1 MSVIVLIVDDD
12 NAVRFFHRIIVTQS
26 GLCEAPL
33 CFTNGADAFEY
44 LEQNFIETNSYLIF
58 LDINMPVMNGWDLLN
73 SIKKNNYDKN
83 VHVVM
88 TTSSADD
95 EDHKRAN
102 QYKMVMDYVE
112 KPITSEQCKAIMTSS
127 EIAACF

>member
-26 GLCEAPL
+26 GLSKAP
-33 CFTNGADAFEY
+33 FSFANGAEAFEY
-44 LEQNFIETNSYLIF
+44 LEQNFVESNCYLIF
-58 LDINMPVMNGWDLLN
+58 LDINMPVMNGWDLMN
-73 SIKKNNYDKN
+73 SIQVNKYDNN

-95 EDHKRAN
+95 DDHKRAN
-102 QYKMVMDYVE
+102 QYKMIMDYVE
-112 KPITSEQCKAIMTSS
+112 KPITSEQCKAIMTTS